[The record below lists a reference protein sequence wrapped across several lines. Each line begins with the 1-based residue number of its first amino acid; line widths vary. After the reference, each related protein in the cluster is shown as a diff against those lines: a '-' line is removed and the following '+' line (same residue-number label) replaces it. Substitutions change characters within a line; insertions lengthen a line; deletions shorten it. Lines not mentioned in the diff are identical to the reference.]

1 MSTAMTTNS
10 TSGRWA
16 WLRTWAPVLM
26 AGVILLM
33 VWITYTGSSQSRAE
47 ELSAAQAQTEQLRA
61 DLVQA
66 QAEAE
71 RVEAETIRAAT
82 GQRVEVKA
90 ADDKEAKSL
99 METALNWSSAE
110 DYVKAR
116 QDVAQRWELAEDTQ
130 FMKVFLPGEAEGAF
144 RRDDSGQLHF
154 AYPGANSEMGGF
166 ESVMTSVSGD
176 ERQYFAI
183 VESTTTSPAGG
194 QVLNRVAVEYTVRG
208 EGQIVDVKAYPAGAE
223 SDRSA

>member
-1 MSTAMTTNS
+1 MSTVMTTNP

-16 WLRTWAPVLM
+16 WLRNWAPVLV
-26 AGVILLM
+26 AGLILLM
-33 VWITYTGSSQSRAE
+33 VWTTHTVSSQSRAE
-47 ELSAAQAQTEQLRA
+47 ELSAARGQTEQLRA

-71 RVEAETIRAAT
+71 QAKAETVQAAT

-90 ADDKEAKSL
+90 ADDTEVKSL

-110 DYVKAR
+110 EYVKAR
-116 QDVAQRWELAEDTQ
+116 QDVAQRWKLGEDTQ

-166 ESVMTSVSGD
+166 TSIMTSVSGD

-194 QVLNRVAVEYTVRG
+194 RVLNRVAVEYTVRG